1 MLNVDL
7 ALLSV
12 SNTDTFLLNRF
23 RGSFLVR
30 ANGQF
35 MLAVRFMQDS
45 RSEVDE
51 RGRET
56 IEEGDKFEAML
67 FRCSVYHRHGC
78 DTYSKAHLHV
88 SRRVGHLSNGSSC
101 REYAPAKGIL
111 TGKRR
116 PR

>member
-1 MLNVDL
+1 MHVDL
-7 ALLSV
+7 VLLSV

-35 MLAVRFMQDS
+35 MLAARFMQDA

-56 IEEGDKFEAML
+56 IEEGDEFEAML

-88 SRRVGHLSNGSSC
+88 SR
-101 REYAPAKGIL
+101 
-111 TGKRR
+111 
-116 PR
+116 